1 MIYGIFLS
9 KEALKT
15 LERIDRIT
23 EGRISDNLERLRI
36 DPGGQ
41 GKQLKGFTGLRALR
55 VGDWRVIYTIK
66 EDPSAV
72 CILAIRPRGRS
83 YRTPPS

>member
-9 KEALKT
+9 KEAVKT
-15 LERIDRIT
+15 LERLDRIT
-23 EGRISDNLERLRI
+23 EGRISENLERLRL

-41 GKQLKGFTGLRALR
+41 GKQLKGFSGLRALR

-66 EDPSAV
+66 EEPSAV
-72 CILAIRPRGRS
+72 YILAIRPRGQA
-83 YRTPPS
+83 YRNL